1 MSHRL
6 DPTFVR
12 SQIELLRISHPGIWD
27 DGDEQLLADML
38 EAETGLYEFLIT
50 LMRRALIDDDAVVRG
65 TEAIMADMKAR
76 RVRYELRIEAARTLA
91 FKLMQQADVRKIEL
105 PIATLSIRAGQVRVV
120 VTDEAAIPDE
130 YCRIKREP
138 NKPIIKEHIEQGIN
152 VPGAELSNAE
162 PTLAVR
168 VK

>member
-1 MSHRL
+1 MSHPL

-12 SQIELLRISHPGIWD
+12 TQIELLRISHPGIWD

-38 EAETGLYEFLIT
+38 EAQTGLYEFLIT
-50 LMRRALIDDDAVVRG
+50 LMRRALIDDTAVVRG
-65 TEAIMADMKAR
+65 SDAIVTEMRER
-76 RVRYELRIEAARTLA
+76 RDRYERRIEAARTLA

-105 PIATLSIRAGQVRVV
+105 PIATLSIRAGTPKVII
-120 VTDEAAIPDE
+120 TDEAALPENCI
-130 YCRIKREP
+130 RIKREP
-138 NKPIIKEHIEQGIN
+138 DKVLIKELISQG
-152 VPGAELSNAE
+152 VPISGAELSNAE